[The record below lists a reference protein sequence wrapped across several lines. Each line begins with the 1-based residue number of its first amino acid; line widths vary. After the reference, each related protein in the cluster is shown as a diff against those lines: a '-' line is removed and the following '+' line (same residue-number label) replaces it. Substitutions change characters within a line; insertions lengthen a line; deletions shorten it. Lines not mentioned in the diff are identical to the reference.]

1 MKQSEKHDIYKHIFI
16 CLYISCDV
24 TSSPCFKAFMFST
37 QVERIDS
44 AYRSTL
50 SVQSSLAHSSETAF
64 VEQEKRGLLH
74 VISCARQTRR
84 HLELYSVLQIAGF
97 FVCSECFVR

>member
-1 MKQSEKHDIYKHIFI
+1 MKQAEKHDIYKYIFNI
-16 CLYISCDV
+16 YISCDM
-24 TSSPCFKAFMFST
+24 TRSPCFKAFMFST

-64 VEQEKRGLLH
+64 VEQEMRGLLH